1 MAEYLAPGVYVE
13 EFDSGVKAMEGVGT
27 STAGFVGLAVRGPVV
42 GRPVLL
48 TSFADYQRN
57 FGGFLSE
64 LAFREYRFLPNCVE
78 QFFTNGGSTCYVMR
92 VAPEDA
98 ATAQGAVKGEGE
110 EPCMQVEAMNP
121 GAWANTMQVTLTRAV
136 RAKTQIMSAPGE
148 KQYELKNVSGFRTG
162 DVVAFQAAPAE
173 GEEAPAPVYRR
184 VTAVNGNVVT
194 LNDALEDA
202 VDAGVVPK
210 KILSA
215 CGVNLLLSWQGQ
227 EEAYTGACLNPEAAD
242 YLPAMMEKSTLARVT
257 LHPKEEPGDLLA
269 MLGAQEGA
277 EKLNIS
283 LDGGLDGT
291 YEKVT
296 TGTFNGVDAGPGKRT
311 GIEAFLE
318 ISDVSIM
325 AVPGVT
331 IPEVQA
337 QLIAHCENLTSRFAV
352 LDAPLSA
359 TGVADLNAHKSAY
372 DTTYAALYAPWVK
385 VYDPLLKRPT
395 FIPPSGSVCGIYA
408 RTDIQRGVHKAPANE
423 VVQGCTGLS
432 VTYNEAEQGKL
443 NPNGVNL
450 IRALPGQGIRVWG
463 ARTCSSDGNW
473 KYVNV
478 RRLFIFLEESIRKN
492 TNWAVFEPNDQG
504 LWSRVKG
511 TISMFLETQRR
522 NGALMGSTP
531 EEAYYVEVGNT
542 TMSQDDILNGR
553 LICVIGVA
561 PVRPAEFVIFRI
573 TQKMQDAT

>member
-13 EFDSGVKAMEGVGT
+13 EFDSGPKAMEGVGT
-27 STAGFVGLAVRGPVV
+27 STAGFIGLAARGPVI

-48 TSFADYQRN
+48 TSFADYQRR
-57 FGGFLSE
+57 FGGYLSE
-64 LAFREYRFLPNCVE
+64 LAYGKYRYLPNCVE
-78 QFFTNGGSTCYVMR
+78 QFFTNGGATCYVMR

-98 ATAQGAVKGEGE
+98 AAAKSAGGPIV
-110 EPCMQVEAMNP
+110 VEALDP
-121 GAWANTMQVTLTRAV
+121 GAWANTMQAVLTRSV
-136 RAKTQIMSAPGE
+136 RARTQVMEVREGANGPQYLLKSAA
-148 KQYELKNVSGFRTG
+148 GFRVG
-162 DVVAFQAAPAE
+162 DVAAFQAE
-173 GEEAPAPVYRR
+173 GEVAYRK
-184 VTAVNGNVVT
+184 VTGVNGPLVT
-194 LNDALEDA
+194 LNEPLPDGAADDAL
-202 VDAGVVPK
+202 VPQK
-210 KILSA
+210 TLSA
-215 CGVNLLLSWQGQ
+215 CGLDLLLRWEDQ
-227 EEAYTGACLNPEAAD
+227 EEAYPGCSLNPAAAD
-242 YLPAMMEKSTLARVT
+242 YLPDALVKSHMAKLTLNLEDKAD
-257 LHPKEEPGDLLA
+257 DLLVL
-269 MLGAQEGA
+269 LGAAADA
-277 EKLNIS
+277 ES
-283 LDGGLDGT
+283 LRIELSGGLDGT
-291 YEKVT
+291 MDAVT
-296 TGTFNGVDAGPGKRT
+296 AGTFNGTDGGPGKRT

-331 IPEVQA
+331 DANVQA
-337 QLIAHCENLTSRFAV
+337 KLIAHCEGLTSRFAV
-352 LDAPLSA
+352 LDAPLDAAS
-359 TGVADLNAHKSAY
+359 VEDLNKHRSAY

-385 VYDPLLKRPT
+385 VFDPLLKRPV
-395 FIPPSGSVCGIYA
+395 FLPPSGSVCGIYA

-423 VVQGCTGLS
+423 TVQGCTGLS

-492 TNWAVFEPNDQG
+492 TGWAVFEPNDEG
-504 LWSRVKG
+504 LWARVKG
-511 TISMFLETQRR
+511 TISLFLETQRR
-522 NGALMGSTP
+522 NGALMGATP
-531 EEAYYVEVGNT
+531 DEAYYVDVGRS

-573 TQKMQDAT
+573 TQKMQEAG

>member
-13 EFDSGVKAMEGVGT
+13 EFDSGSKAMEGVGT

-48 TSFADYQRN
+48 TSFADYQRR
-57 FGGFLSE
+57 FGGYLSE
-64 LAFREYRFLPNCVE
+64 LAFGQYRYLPNCVE
-78 QFFTNGGSTCYVMR
+78 QFFVNGGATCYVMR

-98 ATAQGAVKGEGE
+98 AAAKSADGPLV
-110 EPCMQVEAMNP
+110 VEALDP
-121 GAWANTMQVTLTRAV
+121 GAWANTMEAVLTRCV
-136 RAKTQIMSAPGE
+136 RAKTQVMEVRQDGAEPE
-148 KQYELKNVSGFRTG
+148 YRLKNAAGFRAGDIVSFQSEGAATYHKVTG
-162 DVVAFQAAPAE
+162 
-173 GEEAPAPVYRR
+173 
-184 VTAVNGNVVT
+184 VNGLLVT
-194 LNDALEDA
+194 LEPPLPEDA
-202 VDAGVVPK
+202 VDDALVPQK
-210 KILSA
+210 TLSA
-215 CGVNLLLSWQGQ
+215 CGVDLLVRWEDQ
-227 EEAYTGACLNPEAAD
+227 EESYPGCSLNPAAAD
-242 YLPAMMEKSTLARVT
+242 YLPSALGRSHLAKLTLT
-257 LHPKEEPGDLLA
+257 LEDKTDDLLSL
-269 MLGAQEGA
+269 LGAGA
-277 EKLNIS
+277 EDERLRVGLS
-283 LDGGLDGT
+283 GGLDGT
-291 YEKVT
+291 VDT
-296 TGTFNGVDAGPGKRT
+296 LAAGVFNGVDGGPGKRT

-331 IPEVQA
+331 DANVQA
-337 QLIAHCENLTSRFAV
+337 KLIAHCEGLGSRFAV
-352 LDAPLSA
+352 LDAPRDA
-359 TGVADLNAHKSAY
+359 TSVDDLNKHRSAY

-385 VYDPLLKRPT
+385 VFDPLLKRPA
-395 FIPPSGSVCGIYA
+395 FLPPSGSVCGVYA

-423 VVQGCTGLS
+423 IVQGCTGLS

-492 TNWAVFEPNDQG
+492 TGWAVFEPNDEG
-504 LWSRVKG
+504 LWARVKG
-511 TISMFLETQRR
+511 TITLFLETQRR
-522 NGALMGSTP
+522 NGALMGATP
-531 EEAYYVEVGNT
+531 DEAYYVEVGKS

-561 PVRPAEFVIFRI
+561 PARPAEFVIFRI
-573 TQKMQDAT
+573 TQKTQEGNG